1 MTVTGQLK
9 KALKSVC
16 SEVARDKYEGKKD
29 TYIVYNVATEQ
40 AGNYAD
46 NSPHSETVF
55 LQIHLYMPSNVDY
68 TALQGAVKKT
78 VSDNGFSYPQTALNT
93 VETATNIRHICLTT
107 NKEKEI

>member
-55 LQIHLYMPSNVDY
+55 LQIHLLVI
-68 TALQGAVKKT
+68 LQPRQWQW
-78 VSDNGFSYPQTALNT
+78 D
-93 VETATNIRHICLTT
+93 
-107 NKEKEI
+107 

>member
-46 NSPHSETVF
+46 NS
-55 LQIHLYMPSNVDY
+55 
-68 TALQGAVKKT
+68 
-78 VSDNGFSYPQTALNT
+78 
-93 VETATNIRHICLTT
+93 AT
-107 NKEKEI
+107 

>member
-40 AGNYAD
+40 AGNYVD
-46 NSPHSETVF
+46 DSPHSETVF
-55 LQIHLYMPSNVDY
+55 LQIHLYMPSSVDY
-68 TALQGAVKKT
+68 TTLQDAVKKT

-93 VETATNIRHICLTT
+93 VETDTNIRHICLIT